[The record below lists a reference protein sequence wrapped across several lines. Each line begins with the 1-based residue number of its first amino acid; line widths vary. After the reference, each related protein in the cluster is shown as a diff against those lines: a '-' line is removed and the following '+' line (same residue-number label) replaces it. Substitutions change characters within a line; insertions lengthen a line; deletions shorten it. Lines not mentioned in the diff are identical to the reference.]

1 MTIWRPHTLI
11 ATALLLCAASM
22 ARAQEADNM
31 AEDRDIGF
39 IEQCLQRAV
48 EQQIPEDR
56 IDAFIDRCINEFYER
71 NGQNTGAEG
80 GMPEN
85 GGNGDDK
92 ARDGAD
98 GDAGAMPGN

>member
-1 MTIWRPHTLI
+1 MTTRRTYTLL
-11 ATALLLCAASM
+11 ATVLLLSAATGTQ
-22 ARAQEADNM
+22 AQETDNM

-71 NGQNTGAEG
+71 SELNSGAESG
-80 GMPEN
+80 ASD
-85 GGNGDDK
+85 GDGK
-92 ARDGAD
+92 TQGGAD
-98 GDAGAMPGN
+98 GDAGAIPGD

>member
-1 MTIWRPHTLI
+1 MTTRRTYLTM
-11 ATALLLCAASM
+11 ASALLLCAAAP
-22 ARAQEADNM
+22 ARAQEMDNM

-71 NGQNTGAEG
+71 SEQAAGGEG
-80 GMPEN
+80 GMQQ
-85 GGNGDDK
+85 DDGET
-92 ARDGAD
+92 RD
-98 GDAGAMPGN
+98 GDAGAMPGD